1 LKLLRTT
8 HPVCDNISQTVKVL
22 TRPPDTKR
30 QLQKRIQEEDIDASS
45 SSAAQS
51 GMFPMNGILPY
62 LNTEIELRTVVE
74 TYKAKEQSY
83 QERLE
88 AAEIARAKAARGEA
102 YGEDFGTQTFLA

>member
-1 LKLLRTT
+1 MSTYLF
-8 HPVCDNISQTVKVL
+8 V
-22 TRPPDTKR
+22 PPDTKH
-30 QLQKRIQEEDIDASS
+30 QLQKRIQDENIVAST

-51 GMFPMNGILPY
+51 GMLTLYSPLPY
-62 LNTEIELRTVVE
+62 LTTEVELRTVIE

-102 YGEDFGTQTFLA
+102 YGEDS